1 MTTINT
7 VRNLVLAVAIV
18 FSGAVASQVVGG
30 IVSTTGSADQ
40 VEVLFGEPSPN
51 DLRELMRLLTDERVA
66 IG

>member
-18 FSGAVASQVVGG
+18 FSGVVGG